1 MCKCANV
8 QVCKC
13 ESVQMCKCEECKCAN
28 VQVCKCASMQECQPM
43 QSLNVSRFFSVSTR
57 LMAIGLVFSQDSV
70 SSCRAITTLL
80 IIIVLLFSALY
91 LQTLSWW
98 LHLKTLRV
106 WSGESHSVECL
117 WQISLSCLIFMKPC
131 RALGHLAILWTYAS
145 PVLVR
150 PLSVTV
156 HDCICGYAILELILY
171 HPYTFLSSH
180 TIIPFL

>member
-1 MCKCANV
+1 MRLEPLTLQPQSDALPTGPPR
-8 QVCKC
+8 QVRYFVSYLSTVLA
-13 ESVQMCKCEECKCAN
+13 SV
-28 VQVCKCASMQECQPM
+28 P
-43 QSLNVSRFFSVSTR
+43 
-57 LMAIGLVFSQDSV
+57 AIALAVALFFSQDSV

-156 HDCICGYAILELILY
+156 HDCICGYAILELILH
-171 HPYTFLSSH
+171 HPYTFLSSY